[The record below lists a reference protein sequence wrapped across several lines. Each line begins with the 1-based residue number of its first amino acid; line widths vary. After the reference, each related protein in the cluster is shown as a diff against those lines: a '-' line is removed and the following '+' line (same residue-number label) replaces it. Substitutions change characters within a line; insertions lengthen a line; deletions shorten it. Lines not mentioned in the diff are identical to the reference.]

1 MPISIV
7 PVRIRD
13 RVRINEERLRAVEVT
28 STGALRT
35 IEMPPSVGE
44 DDSIATSKGW
54 TVSRPWP

>member
-7 PVRIRD
+7 PARIRD

-35 IEMPPSVGE
+35 IEMPLSVGE
-44 DDSIATSKGW
+44 NDRLQQVKVGL
-54 TVSRPWP
+54 